1 MHNLLFPLTT
11 ATIIQAQFKGYYQRK
26 KYVTMRLATIV
37 IAKHWKRV
45 LAKRLLERRRKAAH
59 RIRKYAIC
67 VLLYFSQL
75 EVLVEL
81 LTLLL
86 LYRSHVVSFI
96 LKGLSRDS

>member
-1 MHNLLFPLTT
+1 MNLLLPLTT

-26 KYVTMRLATIV
+26 KYVRLRLATIT

-59 RIRKYAIC
+59 RVRKYVIC
-67 VLLYFSQL
+67 MLSYLSLTCSFSL
-75 EVLVEL
+75 STYSVGAV
-81 LTLLL
+81 
-86 LYRSHVVSFI
+86 SHVISFMI